1 MKQIFL
7 IGMMGT
13 GKSTVGKSLSEKL
26 KNSFIDID
34 QEIEKREKI
43 TINEI
48 FKIKGEKYFRNIES
62 KILIEC
68 KNEIVSCGGG
78 IILNKKNRN
87 FLKDNGFNIHLKCSI
102 NTIIKRIENTSS
114 RPLLNEKNLKND
126 LLEIKKTRMRYYK
139 NIANITILTDYMSL
153 DDVCNE
159 IIQEINK

>member
-1 MKQIFL
+1 
-7 IGMMGT
+7 MMGT

-34 QEIEKREKI
+34 QEIEKREKK

-62 KILIEC
+62 KILIKC
-68 KNEIVSCGGG
+68 KNEVVSCGGG

-87 FLKDNGFNIHLKCSI
+87 FLKDNGLNIHLKCSI

-126 LLEIKKTRMRYYK
+126 LLEIKNKRMRYYK
-139 NIANITILTDYMSL
+139 NIANITVLTDYLSP

-159 IIQEINK
+159 IIREINK

>member
-1 MKQIFL
+1 
-7 IGMMGT
+7 MMGS

-34 QEIEKREKI
+34 QEIEKREKK

-78 IILNKKNRN
+78 IILKKKNRN

-126 LLEIKKTRMRYYK
+126 LP
-139 NIANITILTDYMSL
+139 S
-153 DDVCNE
+153 
-159 IIQEINK
+159 